1 MPAEQTGLVRENYLW
16 KVLLRRGKSIDGGFI
31 NIDGYGHDKDIFQLV
46 WGPTLAALSFI
57 FDRSTDSTYH
67 KSLVAFGKGATIS
80 AHFMLHENFNAIILT
95 LCKFTTLMNGANG
108 TGMASESQQAL
119 SNTSNNSSNNEL
131 TTIIQFGLNMKAQL
145 ALKIVFA
152 IVHEHGDC
160 LRCDGWKNVIDVII
174 QLFKLKLLPKSLMEV
189 EDFCQPNNKAT
200 LVLDKPVA
208 KSDNGLFSSLYSYL
222 ASDSQRQPTYEEQ
235 EIIKIAKRSI
245 KECSLDQIVAES
257 KFLHVDALSGLIQ
270 CLLGYIRAPNAHKS
284 VGMPYAEDIVVFVM
298 EFLVK
303 ILISNR
309 DRLMPFWTDCRDQI
323 YLILLG
329 SSSCGYNYLL
339 TRTTVALLKLA
350 IYLMR
355 NEELCPVVLQSLKM
369 LIMLK
374 PKIILRISKQIA
386 IGMYELLK
394 TSAQNIHTEN
404 DWDIIFTLLECVG
417 AGAVPPDFEEIL
429 MTATTTTV
437 DRPLG
442 ARDEIGAIA
451 TSPDVVPQ
459 SDPSRHAL
467 LTSPTANITTTTAAN
482 ENWIIINKDSPD
494 TITSRPTSPVYS
506 LTYSCKLMPHSTFA
520 LVKCWDSL
528 AFIVRNVAHIT
539 PYNFESCVKCIRTF
553 VEASLH
559 GNSERCNVDESRR
572 AQQRKAKKSDYGYG
586 SGAGSATGSND
597 PDDDSDGEVDDDLWQ
612 RYDTIAIQLL
622 DLMHTLHTRT
632 AQIFRW
638 WAEEGGA
645 LPQCSALW
653 ALGWCPLLQGMA
665 RLATDRR
672 RQVRTSAVTCLQR
685 SLLVH
690 DLQTLSGPEW
700 ESCFKQV
707 SSHSTNKIILNEFN
721 CYS

>member
-1 MPAEQTGLVRENYLW
+1 
-16 KVLLRRGKSIDGGFI
+16 
-31 NIDGYGHDKDIFQLV
+31 
-46 WGPTLAALSFI
+46 
-57 FDRSTDSTYH
+57 
-67 KSLVAFGKGATIS
+67 
-80 AHFMLHENFNAIILT
+80 
-95 LCKFTTLMNGANG
+95 
-108 TGMASESQQAL
+108 
-119 SNTSNNSSNNEL
+119 
-131 TTIIQFGLNMKAQL
+131 
-145 ALKIVFA
+145 
-152 IVHEHGDC
+152 
-160 LRCDGWKNVIDVII
+160 
-174 QLFKLKLLPKSLMEV
+174 
-189 EDFCQPNNKAT
+189 
-200 LVLDKPVA
+200 
-208 KSDNGLFSSLYSYL
+208 
-222 ASDSQRQPTYEEQ
+222 
-235 EIIKIAKRSI
+235 
-245 KECSLDQIVAES
+245 
-257 KFLHVDALSGLIQ
+257 
-270 CLLGYIRAPNAHKS
+270 
-284 VGMPYAEDIVVFVM
+284 
-298 EFLVK
+298 
-303 ILISNR
+303 
-309 DRLMPFWTDCRDQI
+309 
-323 YLILLG
+323 
-329 SSSCGYNYLL
+329 
-339 TRTTVALLKLA
+339 
-350 IYLMR
+350 
-355 NEELCPVVLQSLKM
+355 
-369 LIMLK
+369 
-374 PKIILRISKQIA
+374 
-386 IGMYELLK
+386 
-394 TSAQNIHTEN
+394 
-404 DWDIIFTLLECVG
+404 
-417 AGAVPPDFEEIL
+417 

-707 SSHSTNKIILNEFN
+707 SSHSTHKLILNEFN